1 MFIIIQTCW
10 LVDGLAIR
18 EILSATILHT
28 VNTTMCNMSVRKV
41 FIRTKYVSSII
52 GTKLNFAIKLM
63 KIISFELHMETIII
77 LMLMIFTVLFCY

>member
-1 MFIIIQTCW
+1 MMSSAGKLLRAKRMFIIIQTCW

-63 KIISFELHMETIII
+63 KFRLNCIWKQ
-77 LMLMIFTVLFCY
+77 